1 MNKGTFTYHDGVTQ
15 QVSSASPC
23 KS

>member
-1 MNKGTFTYHDGVTQ
+1 MNKGTFNYHDGVTQ

>member
-1 MNKGTFTYHDGVTQ
+1 MSKGTFNYHDGVTQ